1 MQIYRNIE
9 EFIPIEN
16 AVVTIGTFDG
26 VHIGHRKIL
35 KELRE
40 CARDINGQTVL
51 LTFFPHPRMVLHPED
66 DSLKLIS
73 TIEEKAAH
81 LEASGIDHLIITPF
95 THEFSQQS
103 PEDYIRDILVGQ
115 IGTKKIVIGYDHRF
129 GKDRSGSLKDL
140 LSCSTLYNYRVQEIP
155 EQDINEVTVSST
167 KIREAL
173 IKGQIETAN
182 KYLGYPFEL
191 TGLVV
196 MGKQIGRQIGFPTAN
211 LSIPETYK
219 LIPAYGIYAVEV
231 EIIDQTEDLD
241 SGKYT
246 RTDSGYSYQ
255 GMGYIGTRPTVS
267 GVTRSIEVNIFDF
280 GDSLYGKTL
289 RVRFLHF
296 IRHDKHFEQIEDMR
310 NQIMDDEKTIRQLLN
325 STQRPQSV
333 E

>member
-1 MQIYRNIE
+1 MHIYRNIE
-9 EFIPIEN
+9 EFIPIDN

-26 VHIGHRKIL
+26 VHIGHQKIL
-35 KELRE
+35 KELLQ
-40 CARDINGQTVL
+40 CAQNINGQTVL

-81 LEASGIDHLIITPF
+81 LEQCGIDHLIITPF
-95 THEFSQQS
+95 THAFSQQS
-103 PEDYIRDILVGQ
+103 PEDYIRDILVGK
-115 IGTKKIVIGYDHRF
+115 IGTKRLVIGYDHRF
-129 GKDRSGSLKDL
+129 GKDRGGSLKDL
-140 LSCSTLYNYRVQEIP
+140 LACASLYNYRVQEIP

-211 LSIPETYK
+211 LAISETYK
-219 LIPAYGIYAVEV
+219 LIPAYGIYAVEI
-231 EIIDQTEDLD
+231 EIIDQDEDLD
-241 SGKYT
+241 SGPYQRKHSG
-246 RTDSGYSYQ
+246 RTYQ

-267 GVTRSIEVNIFDF
+267 GVTRSIEVNLFDF

-296 IRHDKHFEQIEDMR
+296 IRHDKHFDHVEEMR
-310 NQIMDDEKTIRQLLN
+310 TQIMEDEKAIRALLA
-325 STQRPQSV
+325 QSV
-333 E
+333 